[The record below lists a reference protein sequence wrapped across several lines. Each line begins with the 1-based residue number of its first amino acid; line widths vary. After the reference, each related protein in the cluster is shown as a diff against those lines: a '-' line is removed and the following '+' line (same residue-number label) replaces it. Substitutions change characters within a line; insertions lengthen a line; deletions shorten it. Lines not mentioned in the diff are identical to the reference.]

1 MKRIDK
7 LIISSFLGPFILTF
21 VVVVFILLTQH
32 MLKYF
37 DDIVGKDLG
46 WDVLAQ
52 LLFYFAVFM
61 TPIAIPLAVLLS
73 SLMTFGNLGEHF
85 ELTAIKSAGISLL
98 RALFPIFIFV
108 LGLSVVAFYSNNYF
122 VPKAALEAYSL
133 LYDIKQKKP
142 ALDLKQGAFYNGIP
156 DFSIKV
162 EKKSDDGKTIE
173 DIIMYDHRNSVG
185 NKKVI
190 LADSGLMYTINNDR
204 YLKLELFRGN
214 FYFEDY
220 KETAKSRSDET
231 MARSSFERSEYVLD
245 LSSFG
250 LDRTD
255 KSLFEG
261 NRIMRNMSQLTNDV
275 DSVQRGIYETK
286 LKVFEEPKFTF
297 FYHLRN
303 DTIPLTDDLKAAQ
316 EKLNAYKRELEVQD
330 SLAKASRELVKQD
343 SIKTKNNKVEEES
356 KEKTP
361 DVVQKQN
368 KEKQVEPNTVAKVK
382 EGKPT
387 ASKESSKTSS
397 ETENNKKLLTRE
409 SAKVVT
415 PEKQELNVEGAN
427 LKELRRKKKALAP
440 VTKDTTTIK
449 PAPKPKKK
457 ERSKSN
463 TIVKRNEQNKNKRQR
478 RVPPVPVQTVTPQ
491 VKKDINDTLNHEEI
505 VKYVETELSEP
516 SMRTVQTTLNNVRQA
531 RAKIQAHN
539 TTLERQVYDQNVFA
553 IQYHKILANSV
564 ACIIMFLIGA
574 PLGAIIKRGGL
585 GMPVLLSIIF
595 FIIFY
600 VISMTGEK
608 YAKQDLV
615 DPFVAIWSANF
626 ILLPVGLLFLRQ
638 ARNDARLFEAD
649 FYNVVFDKFKQ
660 WFSKNKDKK
669 EITSK

>member
-7 LIISSFLGPFILTF
+7 LIISSFFGPFILTF

-98 RALFPIFIFV
+98 RALLPIFVFV
-108 LGLSVVAFYSNNYF
+108 CGLTVVAFYSNNYF

-142 ALDLKQGAFYNGIP
+142 ALDLKKGAFYNGIP

-162 EKKSDDGKTIE
+162 EDKSDDGKTIK
-173 DIIMYDHRNSVG
+173 DIIMYDHRGAVG

-190 LADSGLMYTINNDR
+190 LADSGLMYTVNNDR
-204 YLKLELFRGN
+204 YLKLELFDGN
-214 FYFEDY
+214 FYFEDS
-220 KETAKSRSDET
+220 KEAGSKRSDQS

-261 NRIMRNMSQLTNDV
+261 NRIMRNLGQLTRDV
-275 DSVQRGIYETK
+275 DSVTK
-286 LKVFEEPKFTF
+286 AIGVTKMKVFDEPKMAF
-297 FYHLRN
+297 FYHLKE
-303 DTIPLTDDLKAAQ
+303 DTVKMPDNLLVMKKSYEEEQ
-316 EKLNAYKRELEVQD
+316 RLEKI
-330 SLAKASRELVKQD
+330 KQD
-343 SIKTKNNKVEEES
+343 SIADAKKRIDSENNDSPNDKNEISVDS
-356 KEKTP
+356 KKEPEIKILKQDAPTDKE
-361 DVVQKQN
+361 DVVKN
-368 KEKQVEPNTVAKVK
+368 K
-382 EGKPT
+382 
-387 ASKESSKTSS
+387 
-397 ETENNKKLLTRE
+397 
-409 SAKVVT
+409 
-415 PEKQELNVEGAN
+415 
-427 LKELRRKKKALAP
+427 RKKRKNKNGLMKANPAIE
-440 VTKDTTTIK
+440 KDQFKIT
-449 PAPKPKKK
+449 PKPKV
-457 ERSKSN
+457 ER
-463 TIVKRNEQNKNKRQR
+463 KRKLY
-478 RVPPVPVQTVTPQ
+478 
-491 VKKDINDTLNHEEI
+491 INDTLSHSEI
-505 VKYVETELSEP
+505 IAYAKDKLESNDIQLL
-516 SMRTVQTTLNNVRQA
+516 QATLNNVRQA
-531 RAKIQAHN
+531 KTKIQSYNA
-539 TTLERQVYDQNVFA
+539 TLEREVYDRNVFA
-553 IQYHKILANSV
+553 IQYHKIMANSV

-585 GMPVLLSIIF
+585 GMPVLLSILF

-608 YAKQDLV
+608 YAKQNLI
-615 DPFVAIWSANF
+615 DPFWAIWMANF

-638 ARNDARLFEAD
+638 ARNDVRLFEAD
-649 FYNVVFDKFKQ
+649 FYNVIFDRVKT
-660 WFSKNKDKK
+660 WFMKGKVNN
-669 EITSK
+669 EIAQ